1 MRKAVILA
9 VLLFGIVGTAVAA
22 GPVRLDLAALAVT
35 DGPAGPG
42 LSLGADIPFG
52 DWAYGLRAA
61 HISDND
67 AEATSLT
74 LGLEYGFG
82 YGKVVPYLGA
92 RAGARWTSEDVTI
105 CVQPPKKL
113 FAWKAPAPVCSDEE
127 EEENGLLYQGVFGVD
142 VNPRGLFGATA
153 EVAVNGGEG
162 EGVEFLV
169 GVTIRP

>member
-1 MRKAVILA
+1 MKKIAVG
-9 VLLFGIVGTAVAA
+9 LLLVMGSAAAWAA
-22 GPVRLDLAALAVT
+22 GPVRLDVAALAAV

-42 LSLGADIPFG
+42 IAVGADIPFG
-52 DWAYGLRAA
+52 DWAYGVRAA

-74 LGLEYGFG
+74 LGLEYGLG
-82 YGKVVPYLGA
+82 YSKVVPYLGA
-92 RAGARWTSEDVTI
+92 RVGARWASETEEVCI
-105 CVQPPKKL
+105 PRKK
-113 FAWKAPAPVCSDEE
+113 KAPICSDVEE
-127 EEENGLLYQGVFGVD
+127 DTNGLLYQGVFGID

-169 GVTIRP
+169 GVSIRP